1 MKNKYIRREKK
12 YNLNKI
18 SLLKFL
24 KENYFF
30 FTSSRLIN
38 SIYFDTLK
46 EKFHEDGEEGIIP
59 RKKVRIRWYGSGLL
73 SPNNC
78 NLEIKKTLL
87 KEKIKFSQ
95 PWKYINK
102 DNKTKEFKNLTTEKN
117 KILDKKL
124 YSKLYICY
132 RRYYFENASQ
142 ERITYDDKICFN
154 RINFEIKNFQ
164 FNIIKRIYSPKCIT
178 EIKYKNINSLK
189 QFETE
194 FFPIRYSKYS
204 EGMNVI

>member
-18 SLLKFL
+18 SLSKFL

-78 NLEIKKTLL
+78 N
-87 KEKIKFSQ
+87 
-95 PWKYINK
+95 
-102 DNKTKEFKNLTTEKN
+102 
-117 KILDKKL
+117 
-124 YSKLYICY
+124 
-132 RRYYFENASQ
+132 
-142 ERITYDDKICFN
+142 
-154 RINFEIKNFQ
+154 
-164 FNIIKRIYSPKCIT
+164 
-178 EIKYKNINSLK
+178 
-189 QFETE
+189 
-194 FFPIRYSKYS
+194 
-204 EGMNVI
+204 